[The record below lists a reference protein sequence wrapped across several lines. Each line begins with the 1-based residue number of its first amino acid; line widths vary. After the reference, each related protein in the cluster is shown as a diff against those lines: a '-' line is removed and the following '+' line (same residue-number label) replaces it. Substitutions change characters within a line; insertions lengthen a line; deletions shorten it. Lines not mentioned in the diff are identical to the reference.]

1 MPWALEVTIGCR
13 IDSYAVTG
21 VEHGFNYS
29 SRYKAFTQII
39 TEECLRFEVKR
50 YCMCDRLPNCKVHSI
65 SVLSLFF
72 LSLSLLLSL
81 SVSLSLYPS
90 SLSPS
95 LTPHPSLSLSLS
107 YPSSLTLSFTP

>member
-65 SVLSLFF
+65 SVLFLFF

-81 SVSLSLYPS
+81 SVSLSLYP
-90 SLSPS
+90 PQVKV
-95 LTPHPSLSLSLS
+95 TDVQR
-107 YPSSLTLSFTP
+107 